1 MTSVYTEWLD
11 QNRHRSYPMEREEW
25 RSRVSPE
32 SGLDC
37 ILLDALVFDSD
48 ASSIGTL
55 IFSKVEISRDATNVY
70 LIYRGKTVTIT
81 LTEGLSSGEESYER
95 IKLAVDVGGE
105 RRITMSLAFSS
116 HAYIRDILSD
126 GVYDL
131 NCSVLPAR
139 VISLSDGYGVDALV
153 TNGSTGVAGHDAISD
168 ADGDVVLEDGYRTSP
183 IIHRGRVVVRVGKR
197 YGLDPCHYD
206 YGVKGAK
213 DCRKPLFFFCGQNAV
228 NSGNVFLKGGRGVS
242 VQQGRSYV
250 VKSGSCAGKA
260 IPCIEI
266 VAGRE
271 LLDIYRPGAS
281 E

>member
-11 QNRHRSYPMEREEW
+11 QNRRRSYPMEREEW
-25 RSRVSPE
+25 RSRVSSE

-95 IKLAVDVGGE
+95 VKLAVDVGGE
-105 RRITMSLAFSS
+105 RMVTMSLAFSS
-116 HAYIRDILSD
+116 HAYIRDMLAD
-126 GVYDL
+126 GIYDL
-131 NCSVLPAR
+131 NCSVLPTR
-139 VISLSDGYGVDALV
+139 VISLSDGYGVDALI
-153 TNGSTGVAGHDAISD
+153 TNGSIGVAGHDAMSE
-168 ADGDVVLEDGYRTSP
+168 ANGDVVLEDGYRTSP
-183 IIHRGRVVVRVGKR
+183 IVHRGRVMVRVGKR

-206 YGVKGAK
+206 YGANGAK

-228 NSGNVFLKGGRGVS
+228 NSGNILLKGGKGVS

-250 VKSGSCAGKA
+250 VKSGSCAGKT

-271 LLDIYRPGAS
+271 LLDIYHP
-281 E
+281 